1 MRLCVFIV
9 AIGKDV
15 FYIYIYIIYS
25 SNFPQ
30 LYTYINIYIYCAR
43 KKTNKLQVHPYRSV
57 SWFPPHQ
64 GKSPDEWATTKQAC
78 RDELV
83 VYLSFSF
90 FPHKIYT
97 SLYSYVLST
106 VLRKSKFYTLYIFI
120 YVYISFVFST
130 KR

>member
-1 MRLCVFIV
+1 MCVHRCNWKIC
-9 AIGKDV
+9 ILH
-15 FYIYIYIIYS
+15 IYIYIIYS

-30 LYTYINIYIYCAR
+30 LYTYINIYIYIYCAR